1 MLSLFLLL
9 DNYILVIFHDFGEN
23 REEGSLRRRVHS
35 PIGKERREKKEEK
48 RRRKHH
54 ENYDEAV
61 ININHKKREED
72 KKSNFRCLSLS
83 IAYLLQIIQQSLRF
97 DCLFFLFLDMK
108 DDDFFALIFMFS
120 QALFSFP

>member
-23 REEGSLRRRVHS
+23 REERSLRRRVHS